1 MVLDSIIEAIIEVE
15 LITITTTIIEGWFI
29 IAMII
34 LVIISDDDGDG
45 GVVHYANVGDYD
57 AHVVEQLVAT
67 IQKEFRMVGIE
78 GIEFVIL

>member
-1 MVLDSIIEAIIEVE
+1 
-15 LITITTTIIEGWFI
+15 
-29 IAMII
+29 MII

-45 GVVHYANVGDYD
+45 GVVNYANVGDYD